1 MPISHARRAD
11 PAPALRRPLDPG
23 RTRYRGSAA
32 VVATRASTRGA
43 RPGGTGTRQPLGRRS
58 PARLDRAP
66 RGAWSGPWFDDTA
79 ASPRP
84 WSQLE
89 LESSK
94 GQKVCAHHTS
104 TTRHT
109 RSRPPRPEI
118 SRSDRGLPDGR
129 HAPRSA
135 CGPTVSVSHRGT
147 PPPCDWKR
155 NSAPPIETQ
164 TQFAAAKIS
173 DSWTRRSLPLTCIG
187 CICIGC
193 TWRCLAV
200 YPRRL
205 SDPLSCCHPTFSS
218 CHGRHQKGT

>member
-1 MPISHARRAD
+1 MSISHARRPDPGAVAPR
-11 PAPALRRPLDPG
+11 PAPRRPRAHPAGHGADAARAG
-23 RTRYRGSAA
+23 TR
-32 VVATRASTRGA
+32 V
-43 RPGGTGTRQPLGRRS
+43 PGGHLRQPLAVPGE
-58 PARLDRAP
+58 P
-66 RGAWSGPWFDDTA
+66 GPDPGLTI
-79 ASPRP
+79 PRP
-84 WSQLE
+84 AHGPGHNSSWSHPRDR
-89 LESSK
+89 K
-94 GQKVCAHHTS
+94 CAR
-104 TTRHT
+104 TTLAPHVT
-109 RSRPPRPEI
+109 RVRPPRPEI

>member
-11 PAPALRRPLDPG
+11 PAPALRRPLGSPAGLDTAAPRHVSRLARARRGAPG
-23 RTRYRGSAA
+23 RH
-32 VVATRASTRGA
+32 
-43 RPGGTGTRQPLGRRS
+43 RQPLG
-58 PARLDRAP
+58 PP

-84 WSQLE
+84 WSQLVLE

-109 RSRPPRPEI
+109 RVRPPRPEI
-118 SRSDRGLPDGR
+118 SRSDRGLPDGQ

-135 CGPTVSVSHRGT
+135 CDPTVSVSHRGT
-147 PPPCDWKR
+147 HPPCDWKR

-218 CHGRHQKGT
+218 CHGRHQTGT

>member
-23 RTRYRGSAA
+23 RTRVPRL
-32 VVATRASTRGA
+32 RAPRHVSRLARAPGA
-43 RPGGTGTRQPLGRRS
+43 RPGGTGSRS
-58 PARLDRAP
+58 GPP

-109 RSRPPRPEI
+109 RVRPPRPEI
-118 SRSDRGLPDGR
+118 SRSDRGLPDGQ
-129 HAPRSA
+129 HAPRLA
-135 CGPTVSVSHRGT
+135 CDPTVSVSHRGT
-147 PPPCDWKR
+147 HPPCDWKR

-218 CHGRHQKGT
+218 CHGRHQTGT

>member
-1 MPISHARRAD
+1 MPTSQ
-11 PAPALRRPLDPG
+11 PAG
-23 RTRYRGSAA
+23 TR
-32 VVATRASTRGA
+32 V
-43 RPGGTGTRQPLGRRS
+43 PGGHLRQPLG
-58 PARLDRAP
+58 P

-109 RSRPPRPEI
+109 RVRPPRPEI
-118 SRSDRGLPDGR
+118 SRSDRGLPDGQ

-135 CGPTVSVSHRGT
+135 CDPTVSVSHRGT
-147 PPPCDWKR
+147 HPPCDWKR

-218 CHGRHQKGT
+218 CHGRQQTGT

>member
-11 PAPALRRPLDPG
+11 PAPALRRPLDEWTRP
-23 RTRYRGSAA
+23 RPDSIRRYRGSAA
-32 VVATRASTRGA
+32 RVATRASTRGA
-43 RPGGTGTRQPLGRRS
+43 PGRHRQPLGPPRR
-58 PARLDRAP
+58 
-66 RGAWSGPWFDDTA
+66 AWSGPWFDDTA

-109 RSRPPRPEI
+109 RVRPPRPEI
-118 SRSDRGLPDGR
+118 SRSDRGLPDGQ

-135 CGPTVSVSHRGT
+135 CDPTVSVSHRGT
-147 PPPCDWKR
+147 HPPCDWKR

-218 CHGRHQKGT
+218 CHGRHQTGT

>member
-1 MPISHARRAD
+1 MLSLPAPPRSAPARTPAGLETAAHRRA
-11 PAPALRRPLDPG
+11 PRQSSGRRRSQHPGAPG
-23 RTRYRGSAA
+23 RH
-32 VVATRASTRGA
+32 
-43 RPGGTGTRQPLGRRS
+43 RQPLGAVRRGE
-58 PARLDRAP
+58 PAPDPVNDPGL
-66 RGAWSGPWFDDTA
+66 TI
-79 ASPRP
+79 PRP
-84 WSQLE
+84 AHGPGHNSSWSHPRDR
-89 LESSK
+89 K
-94 GQKVCAHHTS
+94 CAR
-104 TTRHT
+104 TTLAPHVT
-109 RSRPPRPEI
+109 RVRPPRPEI

-218 CHGRHQKGT
+218 CHGRHQTGT

>member
-1 MPISHARRAD
+1 VLTPRR
-11 PAPALRRPLDPG
+11 R
-23 RTRYRGSAA
+23 SAA
-32 VVATRASTRGA
+32 HSTPAGLDTAAPRQRVATRASTRGT
-43 RPGGTGTRQPLGRRS
+43 PGRHRQPLG
-58 PARLDRAP
+58 PP

-109 RSRPPRPEI
+109 RVRPPRPEI
-118 SRSDRGLPDGR
+118 SRSDRGLPDGQ

-135 CGPTVSVSHRGT
+135 CDPTVSVSHRGT
-147 PPPCDWKR
+147 HPPCDWKR

-218 CHGRHQKGT
+218 CHGRHQTGT